1 MGSTCRHTIYL
12 RTRLQRPAGLEQ
24 QQIEIPHCDGPS
36 KAGSRSLSQTNPLQG
51 SSARLVGSN
60 IYNSGVKLF
69 SDAPLG
75 IDPLLSLLSGQM
87 P

>member
-1 MGSTCRHTIYL
+1 MDSRRH
-12 RTRLQRPAGLEQ
+12 LQRPARLEQ
-24 QQIEIPHCDGPS
+24 QQIEIPYCEGPS
-36 KAGSRSLSQTNPLQG
+36 RAGSRSLSQKNPLQG
-51 SSARLVGSN
+51 SSARLLVGSD

-75 IDPLLSLLSGQM
+75 IDPLLSLPSGQM